1 MERLTVQILMVAG
14 LILAVMIHEVAH
26 GWVAL
31 LCGDPTARNQGRLT
45 LNPAPHV
52 DPMGSIIIPAVLALT
67 GSGLV
72 FGWAKPVPVNLR
84 RCRNPEQAL
93 WMVSLA
99 GPLSNLVQALIATGL
114 LWLLLDLSGRGVPVG
129 HFSVFL
135 YLYIQTNIVLM
146 TFNLIPI
153 PPLDGSRILLSVL
166 PDRGRM
172 VLLSMERYSLL
183 ILAILLMS
191 RVVSPFIGAVLNGYM
206 RLVGLG

>member
-45 LNPAPHV
+45 LTPAPHV

-84 RCRNPEQAL
+84 RCRNL
-93 WMVSLA
+93 
-99 GPLSNLVQALIATGL
+99 
-114 LWLLLDLSGRGVPVG
+114 
-129 HFSVFL
+129 
-135 YLYIQTNIVLM
+135 
-146 TFNLIPI
+146 
-153 PPLDGSRILLSVL
+153 PPRAC
-166 PDRGRM
+166 P
-172 VLLSMERYSLL
+172 
-183 ILAILLMS
+183 
-191 RVVSPFIGAVLNGYM
+191 
-206 RLVGLG
+206 